1 MTTFNIDT
9 FINSLNK
16 QGTVQTNKYEVKI
29 ARPRIFVGN
38 EAIFEQL
45 KYRAESVRVPGIT
58 LETTDVRRYGH
69 DIRQKTPTNASYNDI
84 GITFIE
90 QDMNRI
96 SKFFY
101 YWLDSIYGFRSIDSG
116 DTTVTVSN
124 AGGSPNTNLPGILTE
139 YKDYYSTRIEIDV
152 YNNSG
157 DLSMS
162 VILEDAFPISMGDVS
177 LGWSDRNSLY
187 KLNVSFSYSFIT
199 IRGQSNLGF
208 ARNRSIPI
216 AEIEP
221 LPLLPSLPPI

>member
-29 ARPRIFVGN
+29 ARPRIFVDN

-69 DIRQKTPTNASYNDI
+69 DIRQKMPTGASYNDI

-101 YWLDSIYGFRSIDSG
+101 YWLHRIYAFRSSADIGATLTTIPASG
-116 DTTVTVSN
+116 LPQATV
-124 AGGSPNTNLPGILTE
+124 E

-152 YNNSG
+152 FNNSG
-157 DLSMS
+157 DLTMS
-162 VILEDAFPISMGDVS
+162 VILEDAFPITMGDVS

-199 IRGQSNLGF
+199 IRNEIRGDFFTDPTARPLSN
-208 ARNRSIPI
+208 I
-216 AEIEP
+216 
-221 LPLLPSLPPI
+221 PLLPSLPPI